1 MEKYELAKLDYKN
14 GMKYKEIADK
24 YEVSLNTVK
33 SWKQRYK
40 WCKNDKKVCTQNS
53 KKYAHKKVKEVAKTL
68 IEEGHTL
75 SEVSEQTGTPR
86 STIANW
92 SAKENLQ
99 QSQLEYLKQFRE
111 KYKEKVEKNKLK
123 RLEINEVALK
133 AIVSEIRGW
142 EMTESLSKSSLE
154 KLMLNEQVERLILD
168 IDRIDKL
175 ERFELDKETKQLQN
189 QKLAKE
195 LNPDDEKTEEKT
207 ITAVRKKYGL

>member
-1 MEKYELAKLDYKN
+1 MRGKAKELYESGFGSLKK
-14 GMKYKEIADK
+14 IA
-24 YEVSLNTVK
+24 EELNISENTVK
-33 SWKQRYK
+33 SWKSRDK
-40 WCKNDKKVCTQNS
+40 WVQPTSKKGAPKTKKVAPQ
-53 KKYAHKKVKEVAKTL
+53 KIKEVAKAL

-75 SEVSEQTGTPR
+75 KEVSEQTGTPR

-142 EMTESLSKSSLE
+142 EMTESISKSSLE